1 MSPEMGDWVP
11 AVTSASLNLQVTV
24 ASEIGAGF
32 ALLLLSGLVANGRP
46 YSQQVGLLEQFSSGF
61 FSKLILSVLG
71 VCYLEKLTLPWSRQ
85 SWCNLT
91 LICYHEEAHKNKN
104 CLSSHHT

>member
-1 MSPEMGDWVP
+1 MVVESLGLKEDPQRRDMSPEMGDWVS

-46 YSQQVGLLEQFSSGF
+46 YSQQVGLPEQFSSGFF

-71 VCYLEKLTLPWSRQ
+71 LCYLEKWT
-85 SWCNLT
+85 
-91 LICYHEEAHKNKN
+91 
-104 CLSSHHT
+104 